1 MIYNGRHWHGK
12 DVLFSVFS
20 LALVGSRSGDVVT
33 IKIIY
38 DGPYEALL
46 WWGRCGGG
54 AE

>member
-1 MIYNGRHWHGK
+1 MAWQGRS
-12 DVLFSVFS
+12 VLS
-20 LALVGSRSGDVVT
+20 LALVSSRTGDGVT

-46 WWGRCGGG
+46 WWGRRGVGGWG